1 LRGKLKSGQFFI
13 LTDQGASIQDWPLTN
28 QLEPG
33 EKDKVFCD
41 EVTGN
46 EVIGAEAGADA
57 DADADADAGA
67 GAGAKTAAKGAV
79 AWETDAV
86 EDPICIKP
94 AKDKAG

>member
-1 LRGKLKSGQFFI
+1 
-13 LTDQGASIQDWPLTN
+13 LTN
-28 QLEPG
+28 QVELG
-33 EKDKVFCD
+33 EKDRVFCD

-57 DADADADAGA
+57 D
-67 GAGAKTAAKGAV
+67 AGAKTAAKGAV

>member
-1 LRGKLKSGQFFI
+1 M
-13 LTDQGASIQDWPLTN
+13 TN

-46 EVIGAEAGADA
+46 EVIGAEAE
-57 DADADADAGA
+57 AGA
-67 GAGAKTAAKGAV
+67 GAGAGADADAKTAAKGAV

>member
-1 LRGKLKSGQFFI
+1 M
-13 LTDQGASIQDWPLTN
+13 TN
-28 QLEPG
+28 QVEPG
-33 EKDKVFCD
+33 EKDRVFCD

-46 EVIGAEAGADA
+46 EVIDAEAEAGAGA
-57 DADADADAGA
+57 GAEAGA

>member
-1 LRGKLKSGQFFI
+1 M
-13 LTDQGASIQDWPLTN
+13 TN
-28 QLEPG
+28 QVEPG

-46 EVIGAEAGADA
+46 EVSGAEAGADA
-57 DADADADAGA
+57 DADAGAGA